1 MNKSTR
7 FGLFVLVALIQLF
20 FPGKLVFDCNKVL
33 WLGTELKLE
42 TAPVDPADP
51 FRGRYVVL
59 NFTASQFTDE
69 SGHDWKRHDRVYVL
83 FEKDAEGYGKVKSL
97 SASKPDSKEL
107 FVPARIS
114 HVSGQQITLYYPF
127 TKFFMEENKAP
138 EAERLYRGVGKG
150 YALLKVYRGEA
161 VLEDVV
167 VKGRSLQD
175 LVEEDNSK

>member
-7 FGLFVLVALIQLF
+7 FGLFVLVALIQLY
-20 FPGKLVFDCNKVL
+20 FPGRLVFDSNKVL
-33 WLGTELKLE
+33 WFGTELKLE

-59 NFTASQFTDE
+59 NFAASQFTDE

-83 FEKDAEGYGKVKSL
+83 FEKDTEGYGKVKSL
-97 SASKPDSKEL
+97 SASKPDSKIL

-114 HVSGQQITLYYPF
+114 YVSGKQITLYYPF

-138 EAERLYRGVGKG
+138 EAERLYREEGKG
-150 YALLKVYRGEA
+150 YALLKVYRGEV

-167 VKGRSLQD
+167 VKGKSLKE
-175 LVEEDNSK
+175 LTTHE